1 MEYEFILSRIYNI
14 VNAYVRYIYI
24 LLKDKINLKIMRLN
38 YASLYNEFKKDIY
51 IYIQM
56 LMKKFSNHYS
66 FSLYNHRS
74 VLLYR
79 AVETHTWYILSL
91 E

>member
-1 MEYEFILSRIYNI
+1 MEYESFILSRIYNI

-51 IYIQM
+51 IY
-56 LMKKFSNHYS
+56 SNVNEKV
-66 FSLYNHRS
+66 FKSLF
-74 VLLYR
+74 LL
-79 AVETHTWYILSL
+79 II
-91 E
+91 